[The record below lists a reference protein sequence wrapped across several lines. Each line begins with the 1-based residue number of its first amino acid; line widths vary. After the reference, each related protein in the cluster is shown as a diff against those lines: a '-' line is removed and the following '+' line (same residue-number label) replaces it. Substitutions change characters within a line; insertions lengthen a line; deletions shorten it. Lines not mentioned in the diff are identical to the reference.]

1 MKVSCGTPCTNLLS
15 AALRGCRSSYL
26 AAGGLSL
33 LINLLT
39 LTVPLYMMQVYDR
52 VLSSGSLD
60 TLLHLTLV
68 AVAAL
73 GLLSILDAVRGRA
86 LGRVGLWL
94 EHALSPHA
102 LARAL
107 EAALSGDGNDSQ
119 APRDLAALR
128 TALGGAVTLALMD
141 APWVPVYLALIY
153 VLHPVLGH
161 TALAGVLLLVAAAAL
176 SDRATRSFS
185 QCATAMVT
193 DGLRQIENGVRN
205 ACVVDAMGM
214 LPALVARSLAG
225 RDERMAHQ
233 TIASDRA
240 ALLCALSRCVRQ
252 GVQVAL
258 LAAGAWLVVR
268 HEVSGGTMM
277 ASSLVM
283 GRALA
288 PVEQAIA
295 SWRQVTQGHAAYRR
309 LNSLFARPAKRFG
322 RSRLPMMQGRLT
334 VENLTCAVGGTTI
347 LRGVSFSLAPG
358 EALAV
363 VGPPAAGKSTL
374 ARLLVSGHRNPAAG
388 TGGRVRIDGADI
400 QDWSP
405 IVRGEYLGYL
415 PQEVGLFSGTVGEN
429 IARMAEPDPTLPVN
443 AARRAG
449 LHEIILRMPNGYDT
463 AIGESGALLSIG
475 LRQRVGLARAFYGNP
490 RLIVL
495 DEPDAYLDAEGEAA
509 LAHAIAGAKKDGAA
523 VIIIGHRP
531 RILEQ
536 TDRVMVLRNG
546 FVELLGPRQAVLD
559 RLAAHNVT
567 ALRPRPP
574 VATAGIRS
582 TGPWDAEG
590 ESA

>member
-1 MKVSCGTPCTNLLS
+1 MNVPSDTPCTNLLS
-15 AALRGCRSSYL
+15 AALRGCRSSFL
-26 AAGGLSL
+26 AVGGLSL
-33 LINLLT
+33 LINMLT

-68 AVAAL
+68 AVTAL

-102 LARAL
+102 LPRAL
-107 EAALSGDGNDSQ
+107 EAALSGDGDHSQ
-119 APRDLAALR
+119 APRDLGALR
-128 TALGGAVTLALMD
+128 AALGGPVTPAVMD

-161 TALAGVLLLVAAAAL
+161 TALVGMLLLVAMAAL
-176 SDRATRSFS
+176 NDRAARSFNHR
-185 QCATAMVT
+185 AALMVT
-193 DGLRQIENGVRN
+193 DGLRQVESGVRN

-225 RDERMAHQ
+225 GDERIVLQ

-252 GVQVAL
+252 GVQIAL

-268 HEVSGGTMM
+268 HEVSGGAMM

-288 PVEQAIA
+288 PVEQALA
-295 SWRQVTQGHAAYRR
+295 TWRQGIQGREAYRR
-309 LNSLFARPAKRFG
+309 LNALFAHPTGRFDG
-322 RSRLPMMQGRLT
+322 PRLPVTHGRLS
-334 VENLTCAVGGTTI
+334 VENLTCAVGSMII

-374 ARLLVSGHRNPAAG
+374 ARLLVSGHRDPAAG
-388 TGGRVRIDGADI
+388 TGGSVRIDGADI
-400 QDWSP
+400 QDWSAA
-405 IVRGEYLGYL
+405 VRGEYLGYL

-429 IARMAEPDPTLPVN
+429 IARMAKPDPALVVK

-449 LHEIILRMPNGYDT
+449 LHEIILRMPNGYNT
-463 AIGESGALLSIG
+463 VVGESGALLSTG

-509 LAHAIAGAKKDGAA
+509 LVHAIAGAKKDGAA

-536 TDRVMVLRNG
+536 TDRVMVLKNG

-574 VATAGIRS
+574 VTTAGIRS
-582 TGPWDAEG
+582 MGPWDAEG